1 MKILLIGAPGAGK
14 GTQAELICK
23 NHHIPHIAT
32 GDMLRQAIKNKTPLG
47 EKARIAMEAGELV
60 ADDIVI
66 SLVKERIQQS
76 DATQGFLLDGF
87 PRTINQAMALQ
98 ENDIK
103 LDHVIEIAVP
113 DELVI
118 KRVSGRRVHIPSG
131 RVYNTDLNPPKEPGK
146 DDITGEPLIQ
156 REDDKEETV
165 RRRLEN
171 YHRETAPLIVY
182 YKDTAQREGTPKFAK
197 IDGTKS
203 VSYTHLTLPTTPYV

>member
-146 DDITGEPLIQ
+146 DDITGEPLISA
-156 REDDKEETV
+156 R
-165 RRRLEN
+165 
-171 YHRETAPLIVY
+171 
-182 YKDTAQREGTPKFAK
+182 G
-197 IDGTKS
+197 
-203 VSYTHLTLPTTPYV
+203 

>member
-182 YKDTAQREGTPKFAK
+182 YKDCLL
-197 IDGTKS
+197 
-203 VSYTHLTLPTTPYV
+203 YTSPSPRD

>member
-182 YKDTAQREGTPKFAK
+182 YKVTAQRAGRPKFAK

-203 VSYTHLTLPTTPYV
+203 MAAVNDGIEDFLKK